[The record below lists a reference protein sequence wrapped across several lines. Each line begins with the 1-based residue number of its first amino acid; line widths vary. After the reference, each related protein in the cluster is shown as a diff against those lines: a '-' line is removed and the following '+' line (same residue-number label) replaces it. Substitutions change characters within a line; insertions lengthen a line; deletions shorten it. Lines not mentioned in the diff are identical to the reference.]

1 MDAVENLK
9 KLLSS
14 DLSSSSSI
22 NIVSFLPDGKDFKST
37 LSRAKLE
44 FLCSDLFQKTITG
57 LDQVLKDA
65 DLSKTDIDEVI
76 LVGGSTKIPKIRKLV
91 KEYFNNKVT
100 LK

>member
-22 NIVSFLPDGKDFKST
+22 NIESFLPDGTDFKLT

-44 FLCSDLFQKTITG
+44 LLCSDLFQKTIAG